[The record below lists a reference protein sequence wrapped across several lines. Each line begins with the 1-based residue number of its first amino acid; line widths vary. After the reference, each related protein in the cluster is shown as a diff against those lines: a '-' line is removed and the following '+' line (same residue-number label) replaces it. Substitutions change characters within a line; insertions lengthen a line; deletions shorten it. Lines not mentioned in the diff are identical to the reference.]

1 VPTGVKIFNWIGTMY
16 KGHLRY
22 TTSMLFAIGFI
33 FLFIIGGLSGVMHA
47 SPPADLQQN
56 NTYFIVAHFHYVLFG
71 GSIMGIFGGIY
82 YWYPKAIGRVMD
94 EKLGKWHFWLTM
106 VGMNLTFFPM
116 HFLGLD
122 GMPRRIS
129 TYDAGQGW
137 ESNNHLASYG
147 AALIIIGTV
156 FFVYNWFA
164 SMRKGAVAGS
174 DPWGGATL
182 EWAIPSPPPDYN
194 FAQVPVVTSR
204 YPLWDRKSPRMT
216 AEVPHGTRDEQKMD
230 VRIAG
235 QSTGTA
241 PAPADTRLNAPNAHP
256 SAKELGIM
264 MPTPTIRPLLAAFFL
279 GCVFVGLIAH
289 RNLPIMFIAA
299 ALFVLSLYSWLL
311 TPLEPEHHPAA
322 H

>member
-1 VPTGVKIFNWIGTMY
+1 
-16 KGHLRY
+16 
-22 TTSMLFAIGFI
+22 
-33 FLFIIGGLSGVMHA
+33 
-47 SPPADLQQN
+47 
-56 NTYFIVAHFHYVLFG
+56 VLFG
-71 GSIMGIFGGIY
+71 GSMMGLFAGLY
-82 YWYPKAIGRVMD
+82 FFYPKITGRLMS
-94 EKLGKWHFWLTM
+94 EKVGSWHFWLTAI
-106 VGMNLTFFPM
+106 GMNLTFFPM

-156 FFVYNWFA
+156 FFVYNWFV
-164 SMRKGAVAGS
+164 SMRNGAVAGN

-182 EWAIPSPPPDYN
+182 EWTIPSPPPDYN
-194 FAQVPVVTSR
+194 FAQLPLVTSR
-204 YPLWDRKSPRMT
+204 YPLWDRKSPQIT
-216 AEVPHGTRDEQKMD
+216 SEVPHGARDEQKMD
-230 VRIAG
+230 VKIAG
-235 QSTGTA
+235 KETGTA

-264 MPTPTIRPLLAAFFL
+264 MPTPTVRPLLAAFSL
-279 GCVFVGLIAH
+279 GCVFIGLIAH
-289 RNLPIMFIAA
+289 KNLAIMFIAA